1 MSNPK
6 DKQYIYPDGDKEVE
20 RIIRQVKAADAP
32 KPAASLSVDEV
43 LKETLAGKQTADSAP
58 RTPNPSA
65 ADAASA
71 PSRPA
76 PAKPS
81 GPAPSSMILTPGG
94 AAAVPAPAKPKKERW
109 YVRLFHGL
117 IPQRGDG
124 AVEMLR
130 KFLFMLAFLT
140 LICSAV
146 YVVYDTIWIPAQNAK
161 LADEIND
168 IYKKAM
174 DGSEEDRRKMMQEL
188 YAKNNDFR
196 AFLTYEATTEKD
208 FLQIDYPVM
217 YSGDNSYYLEHD
229 FYKEYNKNGALFF
242 DWRNNYTLTSAQNKV
257 SVIYGHNMNSGQMFA
272 HLNLFLE
279 NVARAKAAPLIRMD
293 TLFGTEQ
300 YKVFAVVVTNTKE
313 SDGPVFDYLRVSF
326 EDDMDFL
333 NYVNE
338 YRARS
343 LYNYDSVG
351 VEADDELLVL
361 STCTTKGG
369 VSFEDGR
376 LAVIARKVRVGESTT
391 VDTAQITDNPNVI
404 MPYAWYKNQGLSVHP
419 YYDGGYT
426 IPTATTAAAPDPDEV
441 GGTTTINTKDDFYT
455 PETTTTTAKD
465 VVMTGDGRTTTGKV
479 TVGSYTNKPTVTTK
493 APPKTTTTKAPPKT
507 TTTKP
512 TTTTAK
518 EPETTDPPDTSGA
531 SVSGEPAA

>member
-1 MSNPK
+1 MNNPK

-32 KPAASLSVDEV
+32 KPAASMSVDEV
-43 LKETLAGKQTADSAP
+43 LKETLAGKKPDNA
-58 RTPNPSA
+58 
-65 ADAASA
+65 
-71 PSRPA
+71 A
-76 PAKPS
+76 PAGRGTSVPAAKPAS
-81 GPAPSSMILTPGG
+81 PRPVSVKSAQPAISPMVLTAGG
-94 AAAVPAPAKPKKERW
+94 AAATPVTKSKKEPW
-109 YVRLFHGL
+109 YARLYHSL

-140 LICSAV
+140 LISSAV
-146 YVVYDTIWIPAQNAK
+146 YIVYDTIWIPAQNAK
-161 LADEIND
+161 LAGEIND
-168 IYKKAM
+168 IYQKAK
-174 DGSEEDRRKMMQEL
+174 DGSEEERRKMMEEL
-188 YAKNNDFR
+188 YAKNDDFR
-196 AFLTYEATTEKD
+196 AFLTYEATTDED
-208 FLQIDYPVM
+208 FLQINYPVM

-242 DWRNNYTLTSAQNKV
+242 DWRNNYTRTSAQNKV
-257 SVIYGHNMNSGQMFA
+257 SIIYGHNMNSGQMFA

-326 EDDMDFL
+326 DDDMDFL

-343 LYNYDSVG
+343 LYNYDSVS

-376 LAVIARKVRVGESTT
+376 LAVIARKVRVGESTA
-391 VDTAQITDNPNVI
+391 VDTTQITDNPNVI
-404 MPYAWYKNQGLSVHP
+404 MPLAWYKNQGLSVHP

-426 IPTATTAAAPDPDEV
+426 IPTATT
-441 GGTTTINTKDDFYT
+441 TTTADPEDVGDTTTMNTKDDFYT
-455 PETTTTTAKD
+455 PETTTTTAQE

-479 TVGSYTNKPTVTTK
+479 TVGSYTNKPT
-493 APPKTTTTKAPPKT
+493 TTTKAPPKT
-507 TTTKP
+507 TTKAPPKP
-512 TTTTAK
+512 TTTKPATTTTPK
-518 EPETTDPPDTSGA
+518 EPEATNTPDANGA
-531 SVSGEPAA
+531 SANSEPAA